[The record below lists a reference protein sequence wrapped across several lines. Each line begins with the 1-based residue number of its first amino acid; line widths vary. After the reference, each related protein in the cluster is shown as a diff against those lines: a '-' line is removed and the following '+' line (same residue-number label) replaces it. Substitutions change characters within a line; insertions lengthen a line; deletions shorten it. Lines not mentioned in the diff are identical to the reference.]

1 MTNRIRGTNSRSISL
16 QERLDQIQMPSYQRL
31 TAQAHLARAEAIA
44 ELIAAGIHKVGSL
57 AHSAKAL
64 VAWPT
69 HRAS

>member
-1 MTNRIRGTNSRSISL
+1 MTSRIRGTNSRGISL

-44 ELIAAGIHKVGSL
+44 DLIAAGIRKLGSF

>member
-1 MTNRIRGTNSRSISL
+1 MTSRIRGTNSRGMSL
-16 QERLDQIQMPSYQRL
+16 QERLDQVQMPSYQRL

-57 AHSAKAL
+57 AHFAKEL